1 MFELGAI
8 HLINHRLKI
17 KAKLNEFKNGNATMH
32 ACYDIANVE
41 AVCTDSVARGRS
53 ERASVCQMVICVDRP
68 TGRPLNGR
76 MRFSTRRNFNY
87 NPGYFFK
94 FVSSSFRVWVCVCV
108 CVAIGCTCRRRHA
121 NRTNNANVKMCRC
134 VNKTGSILAHAMP
147 CQLWKWFSYTQKAEW
162 KLLRISIS
170 KWFHFFPVTLS

>member
-53 ERASVCQMVICVDRP
+53 ERASVCQMVICVNRP

-94 FVSSSFRVWVCVCV
+94 FVSSSFRV
-108 CVAIGCTCRRRHA
+108 
-121 NRTNNANVKMCRC
+121 
-134 VNKTGSILAHAMP
+134 
-147 CQLWKWFSYTQKAEW
+147 
-162 KLLRISIS
+162 
-170 KWFHFFPVTLS
+170 